1 MEQASATISHAC
13 AVRRIV
19 NNYIWLAGLFKK
31 KQSKW
36 SNRTDRGPHSTK
48 DLAIGSLRSIW
59 VDQGLNTV
67 QFFGTSCRTERRELL
82 AWHFDTDLPKLR
94 QTGQ

>member
-19 NNYIWLAGLFKK
+19 NNNIWHTGFLEE

-36 SNRTDRGPHSTK
+36 SNRTHRGQQSTK
-48 DLAIGSLRSIW
+48 DLALGSQGSIW
-59 VDQGLNTV
+59 VDQVLNPAQTLAHHAGLSEENY
-67 QFFGTSCRTERRELL
+67 
-82 AWHFDTDLPKLR
+82 
-94 QTGQ
+94 